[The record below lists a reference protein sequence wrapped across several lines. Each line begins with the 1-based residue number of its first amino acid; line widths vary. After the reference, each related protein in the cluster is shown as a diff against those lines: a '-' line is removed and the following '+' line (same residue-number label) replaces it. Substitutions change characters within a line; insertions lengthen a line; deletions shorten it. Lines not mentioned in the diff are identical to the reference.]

1 MSGVAL
7 EYSFSRPVP
16 VAALKSLLGQADWA
30 SGRTDDELRQLMEN
44 TPVQLGVW
52 EGDRLVG
59 YARALTDG
67 RFRALIDDVVV
78 DEGQRGSGIGTEM
91 MRRLIE
97 RLVAVDQ
104 VFLLASDTSVAFYSK
119 LGFEL
124 TRANCLVRRRPA
136 G

>member
-1 MSGVAL
+1 M
-7 EYSFSRPVP
+7 R
-16 VAALKSLLGQADWA
+16 QADWA

-78 DEGQRGSGIGTEM
+78 DERQRGSGIGTEM